1 MPIEIKELN
10 IRINVNQGQPEQTNS
25 PHEGRNDA
33 QALPDKNEIMADC
46 VEQVMELLKNKQER

>member
-10 IRINVNQGQPEQTNS
+10 IRINVNQGQQEQNT
-25 PHEGRNDA
+25 PAQEGSSNA
-33 QALPDKNEIMADC
+33 QTPPDKQELMAEC

>member
-10 IRINVNQGQPEQTNS
+10 IRINVNQGQQEQNS
-25 PHEGRNDA
+25 APQEGSTDT
-33 QALPDKNEIMADC
+33 QALPDKNELMAEC